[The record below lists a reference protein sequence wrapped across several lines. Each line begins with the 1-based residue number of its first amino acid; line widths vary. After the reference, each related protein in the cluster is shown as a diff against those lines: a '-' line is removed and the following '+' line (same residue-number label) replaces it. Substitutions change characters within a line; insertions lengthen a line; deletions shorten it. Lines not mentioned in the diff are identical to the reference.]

1 MATYYVSQRGNIA
14 LQAEC
19 WTLLVGEAKQWIDAY
34 TPGKGTYYEGLAKSY
49 RRARRAH
56 EATCTFT
63 TGGCA
68 SGEFANQLRAL
79 DIEVTERETYR

>member
-1 MATYYVSQRGNIA
+1 MATYYVSQRGNSA

-19 WTLLVGEAKQWIDAY
+19 WRLSTDEAHRWLQAYDTGNGSNAQWLRKA
-34 TPGKGTYYEGLAKSY
+34 Y

-56 EATCTFT
+56 AAVCTLT

-68 SGEFANQLRAL
+68 TGEFANQLRAL
-79 DIEVTERETYR
+79 DIAVTERETYR